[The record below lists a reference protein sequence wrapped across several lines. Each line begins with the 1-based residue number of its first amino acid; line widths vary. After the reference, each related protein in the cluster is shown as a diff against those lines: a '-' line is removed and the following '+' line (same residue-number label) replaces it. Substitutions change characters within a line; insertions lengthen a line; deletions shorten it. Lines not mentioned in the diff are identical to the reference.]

1 MANVFKKLFNKE
13 KWESFLYADED
24 DYDDDDFYDDYID
37 NPRVP
42 IFDMDQ
48 EPEIEFVDVETGE
61 KIDYIPVESRNTQS
75 LKYQHREKQLSREQR
90 ALLFELQSQM
100 DYEFVMNGYITQE
113 RVHEIFGLD
122 ERPVVKEEEED
133 AEEI

>member
-1 MANVFKKLFNKE
+1 MANIFKKLFNKE
-13 KWESFLYADED
+13 KWESFLYTDED

-42 IFDMDQ
+42 IFDLNNK
-48 EPEIEFVDVETGE
+48 EPEIDFVDVETGE
-61 KIDYIPVESRNTQS
+61 EIDYIPVESRNTQS
-75 LKYQHREKQLSREQR
+75 IKYQRREKQLTREQR

-113 RVHEIFGLD
+113 KVHEIFGLD
-122 ERPVVKEEEED
+122 DRAYVKEEED

>member
-42 IFDMDQ
+42 I
-48 EPEIEFVDVETGE
+48 
-61 KIDYIPVESRNTQS
+61 
-75 LKYQHREKQLSREQR
+75 
-90 ALLFELQSQM
+90 
-100 DYEFVMNGYITQE
+100 
-113 RVHEIFGLD
+113 
-122 ERPVVKEEEED
+122 
-133 AEEI
+133 